1 MARQRSRQTGVAL
14 VIGMIMLILL
24 TIIVVSAINS
34 GMMGLRIAGN
44 VQAQDEARAVAQQAI
59 EKHISSYANFY
70 PTPLPVAPTTTGYDI
85 NNDGT
90 NDYSVVVATPVCKR
104 AAHQIP
110 PKTLECASGVKTG
123 VYCWDVLWEVKATA
137 TDTKTGASQIVTQG
151 VSITSPPDFQ
161 PSTVGC

>member
-1 MARQRSRQTGVAL
+1 MVRKRSRQTGVAL
-14 VIGMIMLILL
+14 VIGMIMLVLL

-44 VQAQDEARAVAQQAI
+44 VQAQDEARALAQQAI
-59 EKHISSYANFY
+59 EKHISVYANFY
-70 PTPLPVAPTTTGYDI
+70 PTPTGVASTGYDI
-85 NNDGT
+85 DNNGT
-90 NDYSVVVATPVCKR
+90 NEYNVVVATPVCKR
-104 AAHQIP
+104 AAQQIP
-110 PKTLECASGVKTG
+110 PKTLQCASGVKSG

-137 TDTKTGASQIVTQG
+137 TDTNSGTSQIVTQG

>member
-1 MARQRSRQTGVAL
+1 MIRQRSRQTGVAL

-44 VQAQDEARAVAQQAI
+44 VQAQDEARALAQQAI
-59 EKHISSYANFY
+59 EKHISNYANFY
-70 PTPLPVAPTTTGYDI
+70 PTPLGVASTGYDI
-85 NNDGT
+85 NNNGT
-90 NDYSVVVATPVCKR
+90 NDYNVVVATPVCKR

-110 PKTLECASGVKTG
+110 PKTLQCASGVKTG

-137 TDTKTGASQIVTQG
+137 TDTKSGTSQIVTQG
-151 VSITSPPDFQ
+151 VSITSPPDFL

>member
-1 MARQRSRQTGVAL
+1 MRQRSRQAGVAL

-44 VQAQDEARAVAQQAI
+44 VQAQDEARALAQQAI
-59 EKHISSYANFY
+59 ERHVSVYANFY
-70 PTPLPVAPTTTGYDI
+70 PAPQPTTPTTTGYDI

-90 NDYSVVVATPVCKR
+90 NDYNVTIATPVCKR

-110 PKTLECASGVKTG
+110 PKTLQCASGVKSG
-123 VYCWDVLWEVKATA
+123 IYCWDVLWEVKATA
-137 TDTKTGASQIVTQG
+137 TDVKSGVSQVVTQG
-151 VSITSPPDFQ
+151 TSITSPPDFQ